1 MTEYRHKE
9 SMFREFCARLH
20 GENSGLV
27 HSYANAL
34 NTLDELFAA
43 YNPLGIS
50 GSVWD
55 IYDESLLMEIYRFIK
70 SEEHSPSPDV
80 LAAFP
85 EGRSSHLRNRFCSS
99 AVLKLIS
106 FNKESLAVERAV
118 HDADS
123 AEDLGRRLAELLRE
137 CGRGDAGGTAGDAGQ
152 YLFRQA
158 LMKIYGWRCAVT
170 GISAPPVLTA
180 CRISERAKDTADRLS
195 PANGIC
201 LSATFAVAFGHH
213 LIAFGRDSR
222 MMIAPA
228 MRQYLEDDA
237 TRRCFEPY
245 EGKMMILPSDGRF
258 LPDQKLLGYHR
269 RQCRL

>member
-1 MTEYRHKE
+1 MTGYRHKE
-9 SMFREFCARLH
+9 SGFREFCARLH
-20 GENSGLV
+20 GETSGIV

-55 IYDESLLMEIYRFIK
+55 IYDEGILMEIYRLIK
-70 SEEHSPSPDV
+70 SEEHSPSPEV

-85 EGRSSHLRNRFCSS
+85 EGRSSHLRKRFCSS

-106 FNKESLAVERAV
+106 FNKEITALDGALR
-118 HDADS
+118 DAES
-123 AEDLGRRLAELLRE
+123 AADLGRRLAELLRSFS
-137 CGRGDAGGTAGDAGQ
+137 RGDAGQDAGQ

-158 LMKIYGWRCAVT
+158 LLKIYGGRCAVT
-170 GISAPPVLTA
+170 GISAAPVILA
-180 CRISERAKDTADRLS
+180 CRISERAPDTEDFLN

-201 LSATFAVAFGHH
+201 LSATFAAAFGHH
-213 LIAFGRDSR
+213 LISFGRDCR

-228 MRQYLEDDA
+228 MRTYLSDDE
-237 TRRCFEPY
+237 TCRFFEPY
-245 EGKMMILPSDGRF
+245 DGRRMILPADGRF
-258 LPDQKLLGYHR
+258 LPDQKLLAYHR
-269 RQCRL
+269 RRCGLQIQ

>member
-20 GENSGLV
+20 GETSGIV

-55 IYDESLLMEIYRFIK
+55 IRDESLLMEIYRFIK
-70 SEEHSPSPDV
+70 SEEHSPSPEV

-106 FNKESLAVERAV
+106 FNNESLALEKAL
-118 HDADS
+118 HDSES
-123 AEDLGRRLAELLRE
+123 AADLGRRLAGLQ
-137 CGRGDAGGTAGDAGQ
+137 GSFGHGDGGGTDENAGE

-158 LMKIYGWRCAVT
+158 LLKIYGGRCAVT
-170 GISAPPVLTA
+170 GISAAPVLPA
-180 CRISERAKDTADRLS
+180 RRISERAKDNAERLS

-201 LSATFAVAFGHH
+201 LSATFAAAFGHH
-213 LIAFGRDSR
+213 LITFGRDCR

-228 MRQYLEDDA
+228 MRQYLDDED

-245 EGKMMILPSDGRF
+245 DGSRMILPEDVRF

-269 RQCRL
+269 RQCGL

>member
-20 GENSGLV
+20 GETSGIV

-55 IYDESLLMEIYRFIK
+55 IRDESLLMEIYRFIK
-70 SEEHSPSPDV
+70 SEEHSPSPEV

-106 FNKESLAVERAV
+106 FNKESLAVEGAV

-123 AEDLGRRLAELLRE
+123 AADLGRRLAGLLKD
-137 CGRGDAGGTAGDAGQ
+137 CWRGDAGGTAGDAGG

-158 LMKIYGWRCAVT
+158 LLKIYGGRCAVT
-170 GISAPPVLTA
+170 GISAVPVLTA

-201 LSATFAVAFGHH
+201 LSATFAAAFGHH
-213 LIAFGRDSR
+213 LITFGRDCR

-228 MRQYLEDDA
+228 MRPYLSGNE
-237 TRRCFEPY
+237 TRLCFGPY
-245 EGKMMILPSDGRF
+245 EGRRMILPEDERF

-269 RQCRL
+269 RQCGL